1 MAGKRDFPY
10 NAKAFPA
17 PAYRTSKAGV
27 NMLSA
32 VYSVI
37 LAEEDISVVAAAP

>member
-17 PAYRTSKAGV
+17 PAYRCSRAGV
-27 NMLSA
+27 NMLTA
-32 VYSVI
+32 VYSVQ
-37 LAEEDISVVAAAP
+37 LAEENISVICAAP